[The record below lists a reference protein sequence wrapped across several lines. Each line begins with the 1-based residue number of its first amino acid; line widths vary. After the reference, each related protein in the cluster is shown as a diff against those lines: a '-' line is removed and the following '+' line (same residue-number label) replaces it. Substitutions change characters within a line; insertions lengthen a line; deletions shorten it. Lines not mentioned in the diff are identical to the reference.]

1 MATLDDIVSAAAKVF
16 RTKGYHAAT
25 VRDIADEVGILK
37 GSLYHHFDSK
47 EDLLYLV
54 VKEPIAQMYRTISE
68 IAAAD
73 GTATEKLRRAISAH
87 LEAFDRHYPHL
98 FVYLR
103 ERESVKRRFREM
115 IGFSPKEY
123 ERCWQQI
130 IREGVETGEF
140 RAELDIQ
147 VASYGLLGMLNW
159 LYKWYD
165 PQGRLSVQEV
175 AEQFTSLAL
184 AGLAA
189 APAAPHRNRTKPS
202 TLTHIPLAPLAGGEG
217 RGEGNPC
224 LVFQRCPDR
233 VRVAFD
239 HAQIGSRNIFGLA
252 APLFPILQCTQIEHE
267 LFRELGLSKA
277 QAITQRSQRFWPK
290 AASQFLIGQR
300 LRIRIV
306 EGCLLDFLIGH
317 PGQPIPIRAA
327 FGFGIVPRPVAYKLL
342 FHDGS
347 PSWR

>member
-47 EDLLYLV
+47 EALLYLV
-54 VKEPIAQMYRTISE
+54 VKEPIAQMYRTIAE

-73 GTATEKLRRAISAH
+73 ETAADKLRRAIAAH

-103 ERESVKRRFREM
+103 EREAVKRRFREM

-130 IREGVETGEF
+130 LREGIENGEF
-140 RAELDIQ
+140 RPDLDIQ

-165 PQGRLSVQEV
+165 PKGRLSVQEV
-175 AEQFTSLAL
+175 AQQFTSLAL

-189 APAAPHRNRTKPS
+189 AGRDAGRDPAKRRRVKPG
-202 TLTHIPLAPLAGGEG
+202 H
-217 RGEGNPC
+217 
-224 LVFQRCPDR
+224 Q
-233 VRVAFD
+233 
-239 HAQIGSRNIFGLA
+239 
-252 APLFPILQCTQIEHE
+252 
-267 LFRELGLSKA
+267 
-277 QAITQRSQRFWPK
+277 
-290 AASQFLIGQR
+290 AASGLTA
-300 LRIRIV
+300 
-306 EGCLLDFLIGH
+306 
-317 PGQPIPIRAA
+317 PGSSA
-327 FGFGIVPRPVAYKLL
+327 
-342 FHDGS
+342 
-347 PSWR
+347 

>member
-1 MATLDDIVSAAAKVF
+1 MSNAFAPIVRARPNPIFGRPVHQGSPPID
-16 RTKGYHAAT
+16 YSP
-25 VRDIADEVGILK
+25 IL
-37 GSLYHHFDSK
+37 
-47 EDLLYLV
+47 LL
-54 VKEPIAQMYRTISE
+54 KP
-68 IAAAD
+68 
-73 GTATEKLRRAISAH
+73 
-87 LEAFDRHYPHL
+87 HYPHL

-189 APAAPHRNRTKPS
+189 APAAPKHSRRKP
-202 TLTHIPLAPLAGGEG
+202 A
-217 RGEGNPC
+217 R
-224 LVFQRCPDR
+224 
-233 VRVAFD
+233 
-239 HAQIGSRNIFGLA
+239 
-252 APLFPILQCTQIEHE
+252 
-267 LFRELGLSKA
+267 
-277 QAITQRSQRFWPK
+277 
-290 AASQFLIGQR
+290 
-300 LRIRIV
+300 
-306 EGCLLDFLIGH
+306 
-317 PGQPIPIRAA
+317 
-327 FGFGIVPRPVAYKLL
+327 
-342 FHDGS
+342 
-347 PSWR
+347 